1 MARQTAVNPFSLSL
15 IAGCSTLAALGGVP
29 AHDISFSLA
38 WPAYIAAINWLRFSN
53 NRSMADKE
61 SLGLVSEDWVKHYAA
76 FAGVIAILVPA
87 ILCLVA
93 AITDRG
99 SPSGSLVLRAL
110 GPHLYLIAAQVVCE
124 FFSNNKHVAR
134 LPLMLVP
141 IGFNTYRMWT
151 LIAWC
156 KAVVA
161 ADMGSFHVCL
171 AFGNLLFWAFNLFVF
186 LLLKMV
192 PLYLNPEK
200 AAV

>member
-38 WPAYIAAINWLRFSN
+38 W
-53 NRSMADKE
+53 
-61 SLGLVSEDWVKHYAA
+61 
-76 FAGVIAILVPA
+76 
-87 ILCLVA
+87 
-93 AITDRG
+93 
-99 SPSGSLVLRAL
+99 PSGSLVLRAL